1 MIKLYANVSRKV
13 PIPSQEY
20 SSQSFSAGMEMEKG
34 NDATSEE
41 IKATLQ
47 EMYDILEES
56 VKEQILANG
65 VPIPVEKT
73 VAPKE
78 PVENENNSNGSITP
92 NQKRFLEKLLKE
104 QQIFGKERIA
114 LLAIKTKSEATE
126 AIKNLIERNKQGGV
140 RNGK

>member
-65 VPIPVEKT
+65 VPIPEEKT
-73 VAPKE
+73 VTPKE
-78 PVENENNSNGSITP
+78 LVASESNNGSITP